1 MNKVTLGIIAAVI
14 LVGVV
19 FLFTKDTAEAP
30 DQSGDRSPS
39 LGTPAPHPE
48 QRVVVS
54 GHKIQNG
61 NLTVPVGTTV
71 IFENRDSF
79 VGLPYSS
86 HTITTGAIDPS
97 GQSGVAGVVPNSG
110 SGVPDGLIDASLK
123 RGDEFSYTFAL
134 PGTVTFYVAEHP
146 LVAGEGTITI
156 TAVEE
161 TIINENGDN
170 AEDGVIKINAVSF
183 SFSPDALNGKV
194 GEEINIDITATGQH
208 TFTIDEL
215 GVDVVTPHRET
226 TRISFTPDRVG
237 TFEYYCAIPGH
248 KEAGQVGTI
257 NVSDT

>member
-1 MNKVTLGIIAAVI
+1 MNKLTLGGIAILIVI
-14 LVGVV
+14 GGV
-19 FLFTKDTAEAP
+19 FLFTRDRAEVP
-30 DQSGDRSPS
+30 GQSS
-39 LGTPAPHPE
+39 LGTPAPQTE

-71 IFENRDSF
+71 VFENRDNF
-79 VGLPYSS
+79 VGLPYSA
-86 HTITTGAIDPS
+86 HTITTGTIDPS

-110 SGVPDGLIDASLK
+110 SGVPDGLIEASLK

-146 LVAGEGTITI
+146 LVAGEGMITI

-161 TIINENGDN
+161 MIINENGND
-170 AEDGVIKINAVSF
+170 AGDSVRDGVIEINSVSF
-183 SFSPDALNGKV
+183 SFSPDVLNGKV
-194 GEEINIDITATGQH
+194 GEEINIDVTATGQH

-215 GVDVVTPHRET
+215 GVDIVTPHGAT
-226 TRISFTPDRVG
+226 TRVSFTPDRAG

-248 KEAGQVGTI
+248 KEAGQVGAI
-257 NVSDT
+257 IVSDT